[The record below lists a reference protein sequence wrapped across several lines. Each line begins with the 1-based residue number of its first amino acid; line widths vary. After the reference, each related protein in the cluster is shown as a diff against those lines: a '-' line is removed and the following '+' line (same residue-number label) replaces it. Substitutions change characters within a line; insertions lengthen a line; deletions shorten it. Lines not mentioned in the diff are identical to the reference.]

1 MCATPGKEI
10 RQGFAGERG
19 QGGAGIPEHLCSGSH
34 SAAIW
39 PSQSRPLQGPP
50 PTPTSLCQWRADLR
64 CPRCAQPPNSAA
76 CECRWSL
83 TWLPRARCNAG
94 AANASATRSAT
105 AATHIGAS
113 LVEAPTSPVGAL
125 PRGTSLRA
133 VAAEETTQRA
143 TVSVLGGR
151 RQRRLLLSKR
161 PSAAGRAFRQ
171 PYLPLLKPSGPVL
184 LPSRRT

>member
-1 MCATPGKEI
+1 M
-10 RQGFAGERG
+10 
-19 QGGAGIPEHLCSGSH
+19 IPNQPRTAL
-34 SAAIW
+34 
-39 PSQSRPLQGPP
+39 PP
-50 PTPTSLCQWRADLR
+50 PTSLCHWRAGLR
-64 CPRCAQPPNSAA
+64 CPRCVPSPFSAV
-76 CECRWSL
+76 CECLCSR
-83 TWLPRARCNAG
+83 TWLPRVCCNAG
-94 AANASATRSAT
+94 AANASPTRSAT
-105 AATHIGAS
+105 ADTHIGAS
-113 LVEAPTSPVGAL
+113 LVGAPSSPVRDL
-125 PRGTSLRA
+125 PRVTSLRA